1 MRRRRRSF
9 VLSAHP
15 PDLFGLVALSVLHL
29 TLCISITLI
38 AYSIRTV
45 AACTSHRLLSAC
57 EISKRIVSSIPA
69 QLGAPAMQGPAPRFL
84 DGREASIGQLSP
96 DATATRQARHDLF
109 PQRALYA
116 DQPSVS
122 HQFQID
128 ELYSTPSRQIRP
140 LPGRALHVLPPR
152 QDQSASSPSPE
163 SNENPAPSI
172 LTSGTPFS
180 SSFSADPATAT
191 ATPSS
196 SGSSAANYTLPFPSQ
211 AVSSYNDSSSLVST
225 SITASS
231 STTLY
236 TGSPSS
242 FSRPWQPS
250 TKSTTS
256 HTPEETPYVSGVIL
270 PLVLG
275 GDDDDQ
281 AVYSVQMDFG
291 HGTLDGGDV
300 GGSSK
305 RRRIAGGL
313 QKRRP
318 STYWDGGSP
327 QTVNLQVD
335 LGSSDLVRG
344 LDVVWAVIGRK
355 HAAANTYVMSR

>member
-9 VLSAHP
+9 FSRRSFP
-15 PDLFGLVALSVLHL
+15 PDLFGLALSFVHH

-38 AYSIRTV
+38 AYSIHTV
-45 AACTSHRLLSAC
+45 AACSSHRRPSAS
-57 EISKRIVSSIPA
+57 EISKRIASNIPA
-69 QLGAPAMQGPAPRFL
+69 QLGGPAMQGPAPRFL
-84 DGREASIGQLSP
+84 DGREASIGPLSS
-96 DATATRQARHDLF
+96 DATAPRQARHDLS
-109 PQRALYA
+109 PQRALHA

-122 HQFQID
+122 HQCHID
-128 ELYSTPSRQIRP
+128 KLYSTPSRQIRP
-140 LPGRALHVLPPR
+140 LPNRALHVLPPR

-163 SNENPAPSI
+163 SNENPASSI

-180 SSFSADPATAT
+180 SSFSADPATVT

-196 SGSSAANYTLPFPSQ
+196 SGSSAASDTLPFPSQ
-211 AVSSYNDSSSLVST
+211 TVSYNDSSSLVST
-225 SITASS
+225 SSTASS

-256 HTPEETPYVSGVIL
+256 HAPEETPYVPGVIL

-344 LDVVWAVIGRK
+344 LAVVWAVDGRK